1 MEENGI
7 EKRVME
13 IPEVLEMFSVRLDWV
28 THLAHSSGLVPFES
42 YCLTTFCNQ
51 VYILSYG
58 ERS

>member
-51 VYILSYG
+51 VYILS
-58 ERS
+58 